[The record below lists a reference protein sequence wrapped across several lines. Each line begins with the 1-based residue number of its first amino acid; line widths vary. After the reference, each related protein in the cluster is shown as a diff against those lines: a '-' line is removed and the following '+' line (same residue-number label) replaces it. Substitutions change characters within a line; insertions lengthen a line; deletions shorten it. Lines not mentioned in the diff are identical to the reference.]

1 MSKTEMQELLHP
13 KTGNLPP
20 VESQGTT
27 QNCCENYSANQKK
40 ADSWGELMAYDGKVL
55 ARVREIIAERKRNN
69 ESEQGRRRDAVYARI
84 PAIMDI
90 EAEITKLMSG
100 VVAEALKKGAD
111 AGAAVESAKERC
123 DTLLKRRAELLI
135 SGGYPANYIDE
146 IHDCPVCGDTGYVLG
161 KPCSC
166 LKALYQAE
174 TVGELSQMLNING
187 QCFETFDLNF
197 YDSTP
202 DYETGKSP
210 SQTFVCQSLFP
221 RRHRTWQNF
230 PVRFNRKSRFRKR
243 LFRGLR
249 YSRFGYGSLRTS
261 KV

>member
-1 MSKTEMQELLHP
+1 
-13 KTGNLPP
+13 
-20 VESQGTT
+20 
-27 QNCCENYSANQKK
+27 
-40 ADSWGELMAYDGKVL
+40 MAYDGKVL

-210 SQTFVCQSLFP
+210 SQTMNNILNLCRDYAVDFNPSSVNLFISRNNEGLCTP
-221 RRHRTWQNF
+221 R
-230 PVRFNRKSRFRKR
+230 
-243 LFRGLR
+243 
-249 YSRFGYGSLRTS
+249 
-261 KV
+261 